1 MERSVRQLLH
11 VAAVRAHG
19 HDAEVLVAARTV
31 GEEDALGIVTIN
43 RPASLNALN
52 GEVYTE
58 LYQLFE
64 EIENDAGVRVVILTG
79 SGEKAFVAGSDIT
92 EMQPLNSKEIRGF
105 AEKGRKASDRIY
117 TLSKPVI
124 AAINGFAL
132 GGGCELTMCC
142 DLRIASENARFGQPE
157 VNVGVIPGAG
167 GTQRLTRLIGM
178 ARAKELIYTG
188 DMIDASTALNWG
200 LVNKVVPLENLMTEA
215 KALAGKL
222 LTKSGR
228 ILSLAKAA
236 VTGGANMGLPD
247 ALDLETQHFALCFDT
262 EDQKEGMKAFM
273 EKRKAEFKNK

>member
-1 MERSVRQLLH
+1 VTYNTLLY
-11 VAAVRAHG
+11 
-19 HDAEVLVAARTV
+19 EK
-31 GEEDALGIVTIN
+31 EDGIGIVTIN

-58 LYQLFE
+58 LYELFE
-64 EIENDAGVRVVILTG
+64 EIEKDDEVRVVILTG
-79 SGEKAFVAGSDIT
+79 SGEKAFVAGSDIV
-92 EMQPLNSKEIRGF
+92 EMAPQSSMEISSF
-105 AEKGRKASDRIY
+105 VEKGRKASDRIY

-124 AAINGFAL
+124 AAINGYAL

-157 VNVGVIPGAG
+157 INVGVIPGAG
-167 GTQRLTRLIGM
+167 GTQRLSRLIGM
-178 ARAKELIYTG
+178 TRAKELLYTG
-188 DMIDASTALNWG
+188 DMIDASTALNIG
-200 LVNKVVPLENLMTEA
+200 LVNKVVPLDSLMTEA
-215 KALAGKL
+215 KELAKKL

-236 VTGGANMGLPD
+236 VTSGASMSLSD
-247 ALDLETQHFALCFDT
+247 ALDYEARCFALCFAT